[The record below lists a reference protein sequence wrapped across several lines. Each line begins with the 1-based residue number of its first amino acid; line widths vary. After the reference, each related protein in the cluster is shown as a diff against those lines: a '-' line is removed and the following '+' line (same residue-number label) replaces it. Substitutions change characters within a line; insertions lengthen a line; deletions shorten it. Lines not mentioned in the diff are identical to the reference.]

1 MEQRVDE
8 PDMEDATEPASVGR
22 PIKPQPLARRLARS
36 SLVVSV
42 GSSLVANYLR
52 LVHRTSRLSFDPS
65 EPYARYI
72 HLAPVIFTMWHGQHL
87 MLPFAR
93 IFDFEVRV
101 LVSRHHDGEIN
112 ARVAQKLGI
121 GTIRGSTARD
131 PSLMLV
137 KGAVSGFLQ
146 MKAALKQGI
155 CVTMTADTSNLAP
168 RRAGLGI
175 VTLAKASGRAVI
187 PLAYAS
193 SRRIDVPSWDRMTIN
208 LPFSRSVVAV
218 AEPVLVPPD
227 ANDAMLE
234 AKRRAVESGLN
245 EATERAYAIV
255 DR

>member
-1 MEQRVDE
+1 
-8 PDMEDATEPASVGR
+8 
-22 PIKPQPLARRLARS
+22 
-36 SLVVSV
+36 
-42 GSSLVANYLR
+42 
-52 LVHRTSRLSFDPS
+52 
-65 EPYARYI
+65 
-72 HLAPVIFTMWHGQHL
+72 
-87 MLPFAR
+87 
-93 IFDFEVRV
+93 
-101 LVSRHHDGEIN
+101 
-112 ARVAQKLGI
+112 
-121 GTIRGSTARD
+121 
-131 PSLMLV
+131 
-137 KGAVSGFLQ
+137 